1 MAVVSWHVAKRTPS
15 SVEGEY
21 ESDDNLRK
29 VRGLRSIHWK
39 IWDLSGFVTW
49 CKSGYVTLIK
59 IVYFYLLSLISV
71 DSTAPEHD
79 CWRYSWAV
87 NSQWQPSILSTSTC
101 AYWLGSFDRDMSPD
115 DCSRHHE
122 ISACMAHNY
131 VFFPNDEQRVQSP
144 PSTGWGRESQWGLR
158 PDVLST
164 YSLRWVFLDNV
175 WMHKEALWHY
185 SVRCQML
192 MLTRSSNSVIMS
204 RFVVDAKVKQLLILL
219 VDFYLVIFEPCGARF
234 NITLRWIHIGWN
246 LRNALHIQRCRLI
259 TGLRI
264 CRWDFTLSSFLL
276 QQSTSPARYRIW
288 KAAVN
293 LKRET

>member
-21 ESDDNLRK
+21 ESVDNLRK
-29 VRGLRSIHWK
+29 VRRLRSIHWK
-39 IWDLSGFVTW
+39 MWDLSRFVTW

-79 CWRYSWAV
+79 CWQYSWAV
-87 NSQWQPSILSTSTC
+87 NSQWQPLILSTSTF
-101 AYWLGSFDRDMSPD
+101 AYWLGSFDRDMSLD

-122 ISACMAHNY
+122 TSACMAHNY
-131 VFFPNDEQRVQSP
+131 VFCPNDEQRVQSP

-164 YSLRWVFLDNV
+164 YSLRCVFLDNI

-219 VDFYLVIFEPCGARF
+219 VDFYLV
-234 NITLRWIHIGWN
+234 
-246 LRNALHIQRCRLI
+246 
-259 TGLRI
+259 
-264 CRWDFTLSSFLL
+264 
-276 QQSTSPARYRIW
+276 
-288 KAAVN
+288 
-293 LKRET
+293 